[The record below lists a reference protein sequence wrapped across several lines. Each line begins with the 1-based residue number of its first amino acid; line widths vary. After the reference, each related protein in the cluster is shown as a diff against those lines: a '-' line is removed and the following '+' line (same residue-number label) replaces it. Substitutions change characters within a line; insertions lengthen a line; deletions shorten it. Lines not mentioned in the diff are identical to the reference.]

1 MKMMCKVVLAVGI
14 VSLALVTS
22 VHADERSGGVLII
35 GVESEVGVLDPH
47 RAGGWSTYRVNRQV
61 YESLVEEDLS
71 EPVDVPPLKPALAE
85 SWEVSDDGT
94 VYTFHLRRGVKFHDG
109 NDFDADAVEF
119 NVRRAWDEDFEYFDS
134 SAAGQLFHTYRF
146 LEGVEVVDN
155 HTVKFILEQPF
166 SSFPRMLAQGGM
178 GSAGIISPAVI
189 REQGQDAVSRNPVG
203 TGPFRF
209 KEREIGQTVELVR
222 NDGYWGRKP
231 YLDGVIFRPIPD
243 PSTRV
248 TALETGQVDV
258 ISVVPPDS
266 VASLEERGFNV
277 EMGTPPHV
285 WYLQFNFANPVTR
298 DERVR
303 KAISMSIDRKGM
315 AEHLL
320 RGTASPASGIQSPGN
335 TAYDPGFVD
344 FDYDPQRAKEL
355 LAEAGYEDGLE
366 ITYRHPIDGSGQLI
380 PVSMAEW
387 IQRDLATAGIT
398 VNLQGQEWNTFLNLF
413 GEGEIPEDVA
423 MVSTS
428 WGFTTPYWLYIA
440 AHSDSGANLGQYDNA
455 EADHLIE
462 QAMVATDPDKAR
474 EFWRKANK
482 VISQQDPAYLGIVN
496 DKAPY
501 AMAGYVKGFI
511 VPSEE
516 WYDLVQ
522 VWVDQ

>member
-1 MKMMCKVVLAVGI
+1 MKKICKAAMALALA
-14 VSLALVTS
+14 SLASLAQVQ
-22 VHADERSGGVLII
+22 ADERSGGVLII
-35 GVESEVGVLDPH
+35 GVESAVGVLDPH
-47 RAGGWSTYRVNRQV
+47 RAGGWSTYRVNRQI

-71 EPVDVPPLKPALAE
+71 EPADVPPLKPALAE
-85 SWEVSDDGT
+85 SWDVSGDGT
-94 VYTFHLRRGVKFHDG
+94 VYTFHLRKNVKFHDG
-109 NDFDADAVEF
+109 NVFNADAVEF
-119 NVRRAWDEDFEYFDS
+119 NVRRAWDEDFEYYDA

-146 LEGVEVVDN
+146 LDEIEVVDE
-155 HTVKFILEQPF
+155 HTIRFILEQPF

-178 GSAGIISPAVI
+178 GSAGILSPSVI
-189 REQGQDAVSRNPVG
+189 REQGQDGVAGNPVG

-209 KEREIGQTVELVR
+209 KERELGQKVELVR
-222 NDGYWGRKP
+222 NDEYWGKTP
-231 YLDGVIFRPIPD
+231 YLDGVIFRPIAD
-243 PSTRV
+243 ASTRV

-266 VASLEERGFNV
+266 VASLEERGFRV

-285 WYLQFNFANPVTR
+285 WYLEFNFANPVMQ
-298 DERVR
+298 DARVR
-303 KAISMSIDRKGM
+303 KAIAMAIDREGM

-320 RGTASPASGIQSPGN
+320 RGTADPASGIQSPGN
-335 TAYDPGFVD
+335 TAYDPEFVD
-344 FDYDPQRAKEL
+344 FEYDPDRARQL

-387 IQRDLATAGIT
+387 IQRDLATVGIR
-398 VNLQGQEWNTFLNLF
+398 VDLEGQEWNTFLNLF

-440 AHSDSGANLGQYDNA
+440 AHPDSGANLGQYDNP
-455 EADHLIE
+455 EATRLIE
-462 QAMVATDPDKAR
+462 QAMLATDPDQAR
-474 EFWRKANK
+474 EYWQEANE
-482 VISQQDPAYLGIVN
+482 VISREDPAYVGIVN

-501 AMAGYVKGFI
+501 AMADYVRGFI

-516 WYDLVQ
+516 WYDLIQ
-522 VWVDQ
+522 VWIDK

>member
-1 MKMMCKVVLAVGI
+1 MKKLYKTAFAAAI
-14 VSLALVTS
+14 ASLALMIPA
-22 VHADERSGGVLII
+22 HAEERSGGVLII
-35 GVESEVGVLDPH
+35 GVESAVGVLDPH

-71 EPVDVPPLKPALAE
+71 EPADVPPLKPALAT
-85 SWEVSDDGT
+85 SWETSDDGT
-94 VYTFHLRRGVKFHDG
+94 VYTFHLRKGVTFHDG
-109 NDFDADAVEF
+109 NEFDAEAVAF
-119 NVRRAWDEDFEYFDS
+119 NVRRAWDEDFEYFDA

-146 LEGVEVVDN
+146 LEAIEVVDE
-155 HTVKFILEQPF
+155 HTIRFILEQPF

-189 REQGQDAVSRNPVG
+189 RQQGQDAVAQNPVG

-209 KEREIGQTVELVR
+209 RSRELGQKIELVR
-222 NDGYWGRKP
+222 NEDYWGEQAR
-231 YLDGVIFRPIPD
+231 LDGVIFRPIPD

-266 VASLEERGFNV
+266 VATLEERGYNV

-285 WYLQFNFANPVTR
+285 WYLQFNFANPVMQ

-303 KAISMSIDRKGM
+303 KAIAMAIDRKGM

-320 RGTASPASGIQSPGN
+320 RGTADPASGIQSPGN
-335 TAYDPGFVD
+335 TAYDPEFVD
-344 FDYDPQRAKEL
+344 FEYDPERAKEL

-387 IQRDLATAGIT
+387 IQRDLATVGIR
-398 VNLQGQEWNTFLNLF
+398 VNLEGQEWNTFLNLF

-423 MVSTS
+423 MISTA

-455 EADHLIE
+455 EADRLIE
-462 QAMVATDPDKAR
+462 QAMVATDPDQAT
-474 EFWRKANK
+474 EYWQKANGM
-482 VISQQDPAYLGIVN
+482 ISREDPAYVGIVN

-501 AMAGYVKGFI
+501 AMQDYVRGFI

-522 VWVDQ
+522 VWLDK